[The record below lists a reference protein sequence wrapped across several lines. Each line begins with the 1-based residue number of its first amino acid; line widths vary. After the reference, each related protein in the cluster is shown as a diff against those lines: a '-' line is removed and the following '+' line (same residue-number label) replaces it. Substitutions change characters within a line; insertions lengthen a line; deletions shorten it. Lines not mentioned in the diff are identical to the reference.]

1 MTFAFAA
8 VSAFSA
14 GVFFHAER
22 WPQAQR
28 ERGARLLLRFLALTV
43 MVASA
48 FGASSLFGTEGSIE
62 ALGIAAAVLWLPHL
76 LLLLVFDRGT
86 TGRAAPRSDD
96 ADA

>member
-14 GVFFHAER
+14 GVLFHAER
-22 WPQAQR
+22 RPQLER
-28 ERGARLLLRFLALTV
+28 ERGAKLILKFLALTV

-48 FGASSLFGTEGSIE
+48 FGASSLFGTEGSLE

-76 LLLLVFDRGT
+76 LLLLVFGRGATDR
-86 TGRAAPRSDD
+86 ADSPADPD
-96 ADA
+96 A